1 MKSVLIKLTSAIAI
15 AGAIAKAGEV
25 VEVTELE
32 AKNLLARGKGEL
44 HGEQPVDE
52 ADLDITKMTKD
63 QLLEIA
69 DQMEIEGAAKM
80 NKAQLIEAI
89 EAAGHAGDD
98 EHKEGEE

>member
-32 AKNLLARGKGEL
+32 AKNLLARGKGVL
-44 HGEQPVDE
+44 HGEQPAHE
-52 ADLDITKMTKD
+52 ADLDIEKMTKD

-89 EAAGHAGDD
+89 QAAD
-98 EHKEGEE
+98 ETKEGEE